1 MDTMGTKQNIFIAFA
16 ILLLFSMILFMIF
29 GDYGLADLHI
39 IKQERDSVIEKNEAI
54 DQENLSMYREVYR
67 LEHDLKYVEKVA
79 RDELG
84 MIGKD
89 EVIIKT
95 KKK

>member
-1 MDTMGTKQNIFIAFA
+1 MSTKHSILIALA
-16 ILLLFSMILFMIF
+16 ILALFSMVLFMIF
-29 GDYGLADLHI
+29 NDYGLADLYLL
-39 IKQERDSVIEKNEAI
+39 KQEKNNILEKNKVI
-54 DQENLSMYREVYR
+54 DIENHAMYREIDR
-67 LEHDLKYVEKVA
+67 LKHDQKYIEKVA

-95 KKK
+95 KEK

>member
-1 MDTMGTKQNIFIAFA
+1 MDTMDTKQSILIAFA
-16 ILLLFSMILFMIF
+16 ILVLFSMILFMIF

-39 IKQERDSVIEKNEAI
+39 SKKERDSVIEKNEAI
-54 DQENLSMYREVYR
+54 DQESLSMYREIYR